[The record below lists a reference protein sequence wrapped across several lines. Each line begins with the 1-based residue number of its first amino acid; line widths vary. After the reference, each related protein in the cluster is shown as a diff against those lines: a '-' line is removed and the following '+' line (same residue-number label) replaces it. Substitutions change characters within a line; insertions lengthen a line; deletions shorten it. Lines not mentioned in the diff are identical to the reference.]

1 MSIDG
6 VLQIVYALFYLL
18 GGITVFMLG
27 MDILGSNLEK
37 AAGSKMRHL
46 IGKATKNKY
55 VGIATGT
62 AITAIIQSSSATT
75 VMVVGFVNI
84 GMMTLVQATSII
96 MGANIGTT
104 ITAFI
109 SALSMGNFELDITA
123 VFALVAF
130 IGLMMTLCSKEDK
143 TKRIGFILA
152 GLGMIFV
159 GLYTMSF
166 TVTSLTETEGE
177 VQTAIINMFTSIG
190 YGKTELTWEILV
202 LFLLG
207 LGLTG
212 IMQSS
217 SAVTAIVITLA
228 GSGLISLQMALFIVL
243 DTNIGTCFTAVI
255 SSIGTNVN
263 ARRAAC
269 IHLCFNII
277 GNIIFAVPTIIWGSD
292 IAALLESWMPGNV
305 TWQIAIF
312 HLFFNFTTTLI
323 LMWFIPQ
330 LVKLSTLLVRDKKG
344 GKKAEEAEESNE
356 MLDDRLLKTP
366 AIAVG
371 QARKEI
377 VKMGQLA
384 FSNYKLALEML
395 LSGDLSKKSMFAENE
410 KHIDELN
417 KYITTFLVRLSSEDI
432 SETDEKK
439 VSSFYHVTSD
449 IERIGDYAENIVEYA
464 EEMSKTEATFSEHA
478 RAEISEMDGY
488 ITELYKNVEMAFSN
502 HNLSYTQNI
511 EMAENEVDQMC
522 AKMKE
527 AHIRRTNEGRCSP
540 EAGSVYLQLA
550 VNLERIGDHM
560 NNIANSIKTYVT
572 PDA

>member
-6 VLQIVYALFYLL
+6 VLQIVYSLFYLL
-18 GGITVFMLG
+18 GGITVFMIG

-46 IGKATKNKY
+46 IGKATKNKFL
-55 VGIATGT
+55 GIGTGT
-62 AITAIIQSSSATT
+62 VITAIIQSSSATT

-84 GMMTLVQATSII
+84 GLMTLIQATSII

-109 SALSMGNFELDITA
+109 SALSMGGFEFDVTA
-123 VFALVAF
+123 TFSLIAF
-130 IGLMMTLCSKEDK
+130 IGLLMTLFSKEEK
-143 TKRIGFILA
+143 NKRIGFILA

-166 TVTSLTETEGE
+166 TVTSLTETPGE
-177 VQTAIINMFTSIG
+177 VRDAIINMFSAIG
-190 YGKTELTWEILV
+190 NGKTTLTWEIPV

-207 LGLTG
+207 LALTG

-228 GSGLISLQMALFIVL
+228 SGDLISLHMAIFIVL
-243 DTNIGTCFTAVI
+243 GTNIGTCFTAVI
-255 SSIGTNVN
+255 SSIGTSVN

-277 GNIIFAVPTIIWGSD
+277 GCVIFMIPTIIWGSD
-292 IAALLESWMPGNV
+292 IARLLESWMPGNV
-305 TWQIAIF
+305 TWQIALF

-330 LVKLSTLLVRDKKG
+330 LVKLSTLLVHEKKG
-344 GKKAEEAEESNE
+344 EHKESSE
-356 MLDDRLLKTP
+356 DSDERLDKRLLKTP
-366 AIAVG
+366 TIAVG
-371 QARKEI
+371 QARQEI
-377 VKMGQLA
+377 VKMGKLA
-384 FSNYKLALEML
+384 YRNYKLAIEML
-395 LSGDLSKKSMFAENE
+395 LGYDTSKKSEFAENE
-410 KHIDELN
+410 KHIDALN
-417 KYITTFLVRLSSEDI
+417 KYITQFLVKLSSEEI
-432 SETDEKK
+432 SGIDETK

-464 EEMSKTEATFSEHA
+464 DEMIKTGTKFSDHA
-478 RAEISEMDGY
+478 VAEINEMDGY
-488 ITELYKNVEMAFSN
+488 IDELYRNVEMAFAN
-502 HNLSYTQNI
+502 HNLSYAQNI
-511 EMAENEVDQMC
+511 DAAENSVDVMC
-522 AKMKE
+522 DKMKE

-550 VNLERIGDHM
+550 VNMERIGDHM
-560 NNIANSIKTYVT
+560 NNIGNSIKTYVE
-572 PDA
+572 PNA

>member
-6 VLQIVYALFYLL
+6 VLQIVYSLFYLL
-18 GGITVFMLG
+18 GGITVFMIG

-46 IGKATKNKY
+46 IGKATKNKFL
-55 VGIATGT
+55 GIGTGT
-62 AITAIIQSSSATT
+62 VITAIIQSSSATT

-84 GMMTLVQATSII
+84 GLMTLIQATSII

-109 SALSMGNFELDITA
+109 SALSMGGFEFDVTA
-123 VFALVAF
+123 TFSLIAF
-130 IGLMMTLCSKEDK
+130 IGLLMTLFSKEEK
-143 TKRIGFILA
+143 NKRIGFILA

-166 TVTSLTETEGE
+166 TVTSLTETPGE
-177 VQTAIINMFTSIG
+177 VRDAIINMFSAIG
-190 YGKTELTWEILV
+190 NGKTTLTWEIPV

-207 LGLTG
+207 LALTG

-228 GSGLISLQMALFIVL
+228 SGDLISLHMAIFIVL
-243 DTNIGTCFTAVI
+243 GTNIGTCFTAVI
-255 SSIGTNVN
+255 SSIGTSVN

-277 GNIIFAVPTIIWGSD
+277 GCIIFAIPTIIWGSD
-292 IAALLESWMPGNV
+292 IARLLESWMPGNV

-330 LVKLSTLLVRDKKG
+330 LVKLSTLLVHEKKG
-344 GKKAEEAEESNE
+344 EHKESSE
-356 MLDDRLLKTP
+356 DSDERLDKRLLKTP

-371 QARKEI
+371 QARQEI
-377 VKMGQLA
+377 VKMGKLA
-384 FSNYKLALEML
+384 YRNYKLAIEML
-395 LSGDLSKKSMFAENE
+395 LSYDTSKKSEFAENE
-410 KHIDELN
+410 KHIDALN
-417 KYITTFLVRLSSEDI
+417 KYITQFLVKLSSEEI
-432 SETDEKK
+432 SGIDETK

-464 EEMSKTEATFSEHA
+464 DEMIKTGTKFSDHA
-478 RAEISEMDGY
+478 VAEINEMDGY
-488 ITELYKNVEMAFSN
+488 IDELYRNVEMAFAN
-502 HNLSYTQNI
+502 HNLSYAQNI
-511 EMAENEVDQMC
+511 DAAENSVDVMC
-522 AKMKE
+522 DKMKE

-550 VNLERIGDHM
+550 VNMERIGDHM
-560 NNIANSIKTYVT
+560 NNIGNSIKTYVE
-572 PDA
+572 PNA

>member
-6 VLQIVYALFYLL
+6 VLQIVYSLFYLL
-18 GGITVFMLG
+18 GGITVFMIG

-46 IGKATKNKY
+46 IGKATKNKFL
-55 VGIATGT
+55 GIGTGT
-62 AITAIIQSSSATT
+62 VITAIIQSSSATT

-84 GMMTLVQATSII
+84 GLMTLIQATSII

-109 SALSMGNFELDITA
+109 SALSMGGFEFDVTA
-123 VFALVAF
+123 TFSLIAF
-130 IGLMMTLCSKEDK
+130 IGLLMTLFSKEEK
-143 TKRIGFILA
+143 NKRIGFILA

-166 TVTSLTETEGE
+166 TVSSLTETPGE
-177 VQTAIINMFTSIG
+177 VRDAIINMFSAIG
-190 YGKTELTWEILV
+190 NGKTTLTWEIPV

-207 LGLTG
+207 LALTG

-228 GSGLISLQMALFIVL
+228 SGDLISLHMAIFIVL
-243 DTNIGTCFTAVI
+243 GTNIGTCFTAVI
-255 SSIGTNVN
+255 SSIGTSVN

-277 GNIIFAVPTIIWGSD
+277 GCIIFAIPTIIWGSD
-292 IAALLESWMPGNV
+292 IARLLESWMPGNV

-330 LVKLSTLLVRDKKG
+330 LVKLSTLLVHEKKG
-344 GKKAEEAEESNE
+344 EHKESSE
-356 MLDDRLLKTP
+356 DSDERLDKRLLKTP

-371 QARKEI
+371 QARQEI
-377 VKMGQLA
+377 VKMGKLA
-384 FSNYKLALEML
+384 YRNYKLAIEML
-395 LSGDLSKKSMFAENE
+395 LSYDTSKKSEFAENE
-410 KHIDELN
+410 KHIDALN
-417 KYITTFLVRLSSEDI
+417 KYITQFLVKLSSEEI
-432 SETDEKK
+432 SGIDETK

-464 EEMSKTEATFSEHA
+464 DEMIKTGTKFSDHA
-478 RAEISEMDGY
+478 VAEINEMDGY
-488 ITELYKNVEMAFSN
+488 IDELYRNVEMAFAN
-502 HNLSYTQNI
+502 HNLSYAQNI
-511 EMAENEVDQMC
+511 DAAENSVDVMC
-522 AKMKE
+522 DKMKE

-550 VNLERIGDHM
+550 VNMERIGDHM
-560 NNIANSIKTYVT
+560 NNIGNSIKTYVE
-572 PDA
+572 PNA

>member
-6 VLQIVYALFYLL
+6 VLQIVYSLFYLL
-18 GGITVFMLG
+18 GGITVFMIG

-46 IGKATKNKY
+46 IGKATKNKFL
-55 VGIATGT
+55 GIGTGT
-62 AITAIIQSSSATT
+62 VITAIIQSSSATT

-84 GMMTLVQATSII
+84 GLMTLIQATSII

-109 SALSMGNFELDITA
+109 SALSMGGFEFDVTA
-123 VFALVAF
+123 TFSLIAF
-130 IGLMMTLCSKEDK
+130 IGLLMTLFSKEEK
-143 TKRIGFILA
+143 NKRIGFILA

-166 TVTSLTETEGE
+166 TVSSLTETPGE
-177 VQTAIINMFTSIG
+177 VRDAIINMFSAIG
-190 YGKTELTWEILV
+190 NGKTTLTWEIPV

-207 LGLTG
+207 LALTG

-228 GSGLISLQMALFIVL
+228 SGDLISLHMAIFIVL
-243 DTNIGTCFTAVI
+243 GTNIGTCFTAVI
-255 SSIGTNVN
+255 SSIGTSVN

-277 GNIIFAVPTIIWGSD
+277 GCVIFMIPTIIWGSD
-292 IAALLESWMPGNV
+292 IARLLESWMPGNV

-330 LVKLSTLLVRDKKG
+330 LVKLSTLLVHEKKG
-344 GKKAEEAEESNE
+344 EHKESSE
-356 MLDDRLLKTP
+356 DSDERLDKRLLKTP

-371 QARKEI
+371 QARQEI
-377 VKMGQLA
+377 VKMGKLA
-384 FSNYKLALEML
+384 YRNYKLAIEML
-395 LSGDLSKKSMFAENE
+395 LSYDTSKKSEFAENE
-410 KHIDELN
+410 KHIDALN
-417 KYITTFLVRLSSEDI
+417 KYITQFLVKLSSEEI
-432 SETDEKK
+432 SGIDETK

-464 EEMSKTEATFSEHA
+464 DEMIKTGTKFSDHA
-478 RAEISEMDGY
+478 VAEINEMDGY
-488 ITELYKNVEMAFSN
+488 IDELYRNVEMAFAN
-502 HNLSYTQNI
+502 HNLSYAQNI
-511 EMAENEVDQMC
+511 DAAENSVDVMC
-522 AKMKE
+522 DKMKE

-550 VNLERIGDHM
+550 VNMERIGDHM
-560 NNIANSIKTYVT
+560 NNIGNSIKTYVE
-572 PDA
+572 PNA

>member
-6 VLQIVYALFYLL
+6 VLQIVYSLFYLL
-18 GGITVFMLG
+18 GGITVFMIG
-27 MDILGSNLEK
+27 MDILGSNMEK

-46 IGKATKNKY
+46 IGKATKNKFL
-55 VGIATGT
+55 GIGTGT
-62 AITAIIQSSSATT
+62 VITAIIQSSSATT

-84 GMMTLVQATSII
+84 GLMTLIQATSII

-109 SALSMGNFELDITA
+109 SALSMGGFEFDVTA
-123 VFALVAF
+123 TFSLIAF
-130 IGLMMTLCSKEDK
+130 IGLLMTLFSKEEK
-143 TKRIGFILA
+143 NKRIGFILA

-166 TVTSLTETEGE
+166 TVSSLTETPGE
-177 VQTAIINMFTSIG
+177 VRDAIINMFSAIG
-190 YGKTELTWEILV
+190 NGKTTLTWEIPV

-207 LGLTG
+207 LALTG

-228 GSGLISLQMALFIVL
+228 SGDLISLHMAIFIVL
-243 DTNIGTCFTAVI
+243 GTNIGTCFTAVI
-255 SSIGTNVN
+255 SSIGTSVN

-277 GNIIFAVPTIIWGSD
+277 GCVIFMIPTIIWGSD
-292 IAALLESWMPGNV
+292 IARLLESWMPGNV

-330 LVKLSTLLVRDKKG
+330 LVKLSTLLVHEKKG
-344 GKKAEEAEESNE
+344 EHKESSE
-356 MLDDRLLKTP
+356 DSDERLDKRLLKTP

-371 QARKEI
+371 QARQEI
-377 VKMGQLA
+377 VKMGKLA
-384 FSNYKLALEML
+384 YRNYKLAIEML
-395 LSGDLSKKSMFAENE
+395 LSYDTSKKSEFAENE
-410 KHIDELN
+410 KHIDALN
-417 KYITTFLVRLSSEDI
+417 KYITQFLVKLSSEEI
-432 SETDEKK
+432 SGIDETK

-464 EEMSKTEATFSEHA
+464 DEMIKTGTKFSDHA
-478 RAEISEMDGY
+478 VAEINEMDEY
-488 ITELYKNVEMAFSN
+488 IDELYRNVEMAFAN
-502 HNLSYTQNI
+502 HNLSYAQNI
-511 EMAENEVDQMC
+511 DAAENSVDVMC
-522 AKMKE
+522 DKMKE

-550 VNLERIGDHM
+550 VNMERIGDHM
-560 NNIANSIKTYVT
+560 NNIGNSIKTYVE
-572 PDA
+572 PNA

>member
-130 IGLMMTLCSKEDK
+130 IGLMMTLFSKEDK

-243 DTNIGTCFTAVI
+243 GTNIGTCFTAVI

-330 LVKLSTLLVRDKKG
+330 LVKLSTLLVHEKKG
-344 GKKAEEAEESNE
+344 EHKESSE
-356 MLDDRLLKTP
+356 DSDERLDKRLLKTP

-371 QARKEI
+371 QARQEI
-377 VKMGQLA
+377 VKMGKLA
-384 FSNYKLALEML
+384 YRNYKLAIEML
-395 LSGDLSKKSMFAENE
+395 LSYDTSKKSEFAENE
-410 KHIDELN
+410 KHIDALN
-417 KYITTFLVRLSSEDI
+417 KYITQFLVKLSSEEI
-432 SETDEKK
+432 SGIDETK

-464 EEMSKTEATFSEHA
+464 DEMIKTGTKFSDHA
-478 RAEISEMDGY
+478 VAEINEMDEY
-488 ITELYKNVEMAFSN
+488 IDELYRNVEMAFAN
-502 HNLSYTQNI
+502 HNLSYAQNI
-511 EMAENEVDQMC
+511 DAAENSVDVMC
-522 AKMKE
+522 DKMKE

-550 VNLERIGDHM
+550 VNMERIGDHM
-560 NNIANSIKTYVT
+560 NNIGNSIKTYVE
-572 PDA
+572 PNA

>member
-6 VLQIVYALFYLL
+6 VLQIVYSLFYLL
-18 GGITVFMLG
+18 GGITVFMIG

-46 IGKATKNKY
+46 IGKATKNKFL
-55 VGIATGT
+55 GIGTGT
-62 AITAIIQSSSATT
+62 VITAIIQSSSATT

-84 GMMTLVQATSII
+84 GLMTLIQATSII

-109 SALSMGNFELDITA
+109 SALSMGGFEFDVTA
-123 VFALVAF
+123 TFSLIAF
-130 IGLMMTLCSKEDK
+130 IGLLMTLFSKEEK
-143 TKRIGFILA
+143 NKRIGFILA

-166 TVTSLTETEGE
+166 TVSSLTENPGE
-177 VQTAIINMFTSIG
+177 VRDAIINMFSAIG
-190 YGKTELTWEILV
+190 NGKTTLTWEIPV

-207 LGLTG
+207 LALTG

-228 GSGLISLQMALFIVL
+228 SGDLISLHMAIFIVL
-243 DTNIGTCFTAVI
+243 GTNIGTCFTAVI
-255 SSIGTNVN
+255 SSIGTSVN

-277 GNIIFAVPTIIWGSD
+277 GCVIFMIPTIIWGSD
-292 IAALLESWMPGNV
+292 IARLLESWMPGNV

-330 LVKLSTLLVRDKKG
+330 LVKLSTLLVHEKKG
-344 GKKAEEAEESNE
+344 EHKESSE
-356 MLDDRLLKTP
+356 DSDERLDKRLLKTP

-371 QARKEI
+371 QARQEI
-377 VKMGQLA
+377 VKMGKLA
-384 FSNYKLALEML
+384 YRNYKLAIEML
-395 LSGDLSKKSMFAENE
+395 LGYDTSKKSEFAENE
-410 KHIDELN
+410 KHIDALN
-417 KYITTFLVRLSSEDI
+417 KYITQFLVKLSSEEI
-432 SETDEKK
+432 SGIDETK

-464 EEMSKTEATFSEHA
+464 DEMIKTGTKFSDHA
-478 RAEISEMDGY
+478 VAEINEMDGY
-488 ITELYKNVEMAFSN
+488 IDELYRNVEMAFAN
-502 HNLSYTQNI
+502 HNLSYAQNI
-511 EMAENEVDQMC
+511 DAAENSVDVMC
-522 AKMKE
+522 DKMKE

-550 VNLERIGDHM
+550 VNMERIGDHM
-560 NNIANSIKTYVT
+560 NNIGNSIKTYVE
-572 PDA
+572 PNA

>member
-6 VLQIVYALFYLL
+6 VLQIVYSLFYLL
-18 GGITVFMLG
+18 GGITVFMIG

-46 IGKATKNKY
+46 IGKATKNKFL
-55 VGIATGT
+55 GIGTGT
-62 AITAIIQSSSATT
+62 VITAIIQSSSATT

-84 GMMTLVQATSII
+84 GLMTLIQATSII

-109 SALSMGNFELDITA
+109 SALSMGGFEFDVTA
-123 VFALVAF
+123 TFSLIAF
-130 IGLMMTLCSKEDK
+130 IGLLMTLFSKEEK
-143 TKRIGFILA
+143 NKRIGFILA

-166 TVTSLTETEGE
+166 TVSSLTETPGE
-177 VQTAIINMFTSIG
+177 VRDAIINMFSAIG
-190 YGKTELTWEILV
+190 NGKTTLTWEIPV

-207 LGLTG
+207 LALTG

-228 GSGLISLQMALFIVL
+228 SGDLISLHMAIFIVL
-243 DTNIGTCFTAVI
+243 GTNIGTCFTAVI
-255 SSIGTNVN
+255 SSIGTSVN

-277 GNIIFAVPTIIWGSD
+277 GCVIFMIPTIIWGSD
-292 IAALLESWMPGNV
+292 IARLLESWMPGNV

-330 LVKLSTLLVRDKKG
+330 LVKLSTLLVHEKKG
-344 GKKAEEAEESNE
+344 EHKESSE
-356 MLDDRLLKTP
+356 DSDERLDKRLLKTP

-371 QARKEI
+371 QARQEI
-377 VKMGQLA
+377 VKMGKLA
-384 FSNYKLALEML
+384 YRNYKLAIEML
-395 LSGDLSKKSMFAENE
+395 LSYDTSKKSEFAENE
-410 KHIDELN
+410 KHIDALN
-417 KYITTFLVRLSSEDI
+417 KYITQFLVKLSSEEI
-432 SETDEKK
+432 SGIDETK

-464 EEMSKTEATFSEHA
+464 DEMIKTGTKFSDHA
-478 RAEISEMDGY
+478 VAEINEMDEY
-488 ITELYKNVEMAFSN
+488 IDELYRNVEMAFAN
-502 HNLSYTQNI
+502 HNLSYAQNI
-511 EMAENEVDQMC
+511 DAAENSVDVMC
-522 AKMKE
+522 DKMKE

-550 VNLERIGDHM
+550 VNMERIGDHM
-560 NNIANSIKTYVT
+560 NNIGNSIKTYVE
-572 PDA
+572 PNA

>member
-6 VLQIVYALFYLL
+6 VLQIVYSLFYLL
-18 GGITVFMLG
+18 GGITVFMIG

-46 IGKATKNKY
+46 IGKATKNKFL
-55 VGIATGT
+55 GIGTGT
-62 AITAIIQSSSATT
+62 VITAIIQSSSATT

-84 GMMTLVQATSII
+84 GLMTLIQATSII

-109 SALSMGNFELDITA
+109 SALSMGGFEFDVTA
-123 VFALVAF
+123 TFSLIAF
-130 IGLMMTLCSKEDK
+130 IGLLMTLFSKEEK
-143 TKRIGFILA
+143 NKRIGFILA

-166 TVTSLTETEGE
+166 TVSSLTETPGE
-177 VQTAIINMFTSIG
+177 VRDAIINMFSAIG
-190 YGKTELTWEILV
+190 NGKTTLTWEIPV

-207 LGLTG
+207 LALTG

-228 GSGLISLQMALFIVL
+228 SGNLISLHMAIFIVL
-243 DTNIGTCFTAVI
+243 GTNIGTCFTAVI
-255 SSIGTNVN
+255 SSIGTSVN

-277 GNIIFAVPTIIWGSD
+277 GCIIFAIPTIIWGSD
-292 IAALLESWMPGNV
+292 IARLLESWMPGNV

-330 LVKLSTLLVRDKKG
+330 LVKLSTLLVHEKKG
-344 GKKAEEAEESNE
+344 EHKESSE
-356 MLDDRLLKTP
+356 DSDERLDKRLLKTP

-371 QARKEI
+371 QARQEI
-377 VKMGQLA
+377 VKMGKLA
-384 FSNYKLALEML
+384 YRNYKLAIEML
-395 LSGDLSKKSMFAENE
+395 LSYDTSKKSEFAENE
-410 KHIDELN
+410 KHIDALN
-417 KYITTFLVRLSSEDI
+417 KYITQFLVKLSSEEI
-432 SETDEKK
+432 SGIDETK

-464 EEMSKTEATFSEHA
+464 DEMIKTGTKFSDHA
-478 RAEISEMDGY
+478 VAEINEMDGY
-488 ITELYKNVEMAFSN
+488 IDELYRNVEMAFAN
-502 HNLSYTQNI
+502 HNLSYAQNI
-511 EMAENEVDQMC
+511 DAAENSVDVMC
-522 AKMKE
+522 DKMKE

-550 VNLERIGDHM
+550 VNMERIGDHM
-560 NNIANSIKTYVT
+560 NNIGNSIKTYVE
-572 PDA
+572 PNA